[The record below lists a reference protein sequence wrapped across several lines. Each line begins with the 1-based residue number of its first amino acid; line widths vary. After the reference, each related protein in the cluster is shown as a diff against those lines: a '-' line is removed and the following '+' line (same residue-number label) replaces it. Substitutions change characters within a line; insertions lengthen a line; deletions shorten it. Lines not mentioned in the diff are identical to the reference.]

1 MIDTCYRRMI
11 LFNEALKVYEN
22 IQSLNSDNIDSLR
35 GLSSNKKRGRYAL
48 FITQWKTN
56 WIR

>member
-48 FITQWKTN
+48 FITQ
-56 WIR
+56 